1 LKTTLITAFG
11 LMLVLEGILPFLAP
25 KAWRQTFQRMVEM
38 KDGQLRFIGLASM
51 IGGLLLLI
59 VGTR

>member
-1 LKTTLITAFG
+1 MKTTLLTAFG

-25 KAWRQTFQRMVEM
+25 KAWRQTFQRMVEL

-51 IGGLLLLI
+51 LGGLLLMI
-59 VGTR
+59 VVH